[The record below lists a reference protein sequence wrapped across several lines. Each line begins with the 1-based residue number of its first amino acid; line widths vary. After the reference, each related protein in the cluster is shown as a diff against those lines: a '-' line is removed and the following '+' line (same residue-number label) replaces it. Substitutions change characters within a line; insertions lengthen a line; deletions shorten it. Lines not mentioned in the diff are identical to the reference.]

1 MKYLLILLSFTL
13 YGQNPNF
20 IIHDNI
26 VKWQFVYSDSL
37 DINYLKSNPNL
48 EFKTELTGYVK
59 RTNFNNK
66 KLNDQVS
73 EFIIEKKLDRYRV
86 TIFNIKIIPQQIA
99 FSFGEVTSL
108 PADVISIES
117 VLIKNNQ
124 IRKSYLGY
132 NLSEILHPHYLNL
145 FLIKTEYKDEW

>member
-1 MKYLLILLSFTL
+1 MKYLILLLSFTI

-20 IIHDNI
+20 IIQDNI

-37 DINYLKSNPNL
+37 DIDYLKINPNL
-48 EFKTELTGYVK
+48 EFKTELTGYIK

-73 EFIIEKKLDRYRV
+73 EFVIEKKSGKYRV

-108 PADVISIES
+108 PADLISIES

-132 NLSEILHPHYLNL
+132 NLSETLHPHYFNL